1 MMKKFIK
8 ELKRYLDNYK
18 DSYSY
23 IKIKP
28 TDEDNSVM
36 VPNFV
41 FEDDK
46 GNECCLS
53 YKMAEFIKYMIDS
66 TDQLDYDLCKELDYS
81 RLLRKENEELKEEY
95 NCLEEEFERFREG
108 SLGVEINLSNNGLLN

>member
-8 ELKRYLDNYK
+8 DLSRYLDTYN
-18 DSYSY
+18 Y

-28 TDEDNSVM
+28 TDKNNSAL

-66 TDQLDYDLCKELDYS
+66 NNQLDYD
-81 RLLRKENEELKEEY
+81 
-95 NCLEEEFERFREG
+95 F
-108 SLGVEINLSNNGLLN
+108 I